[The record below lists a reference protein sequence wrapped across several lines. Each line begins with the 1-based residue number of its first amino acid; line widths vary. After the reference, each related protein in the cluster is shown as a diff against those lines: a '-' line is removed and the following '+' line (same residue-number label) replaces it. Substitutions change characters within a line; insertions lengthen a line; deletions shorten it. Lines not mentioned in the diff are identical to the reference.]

1 MGFRRLAALTFF
13 VAAWAAA
20 AAAQPAAVLLRV
32 TILDPSGLVIAGATV
47 TVIRADGTTTSAAT
61 TDRGEVVFA
70 GLAPGRHTIRAEA
83 PGFETVELIDQ
94 NLRAGTTRRTLTLP
108 IAAVFEELTVSR
120 DRREAGTDPRG
131 DAFTTSLTEREIADL
146 PDDPDE
152 MAQAIEQMAGPGAVM
167 RVNGFRGGALPPK
180 SQIREIRFRR
190 NAFAAENHEAG
201 FISVD
206 ILTRPGLG
214 EWRTSANLGF
224 RDAALNARNALA
236 PAKVPEQL
244 RRGLFTIDGPLWR
257 NRTSL
262 ALSANG
268 VSAYDSQTIVAELP
282 DGPYNAVLR
291 RPTDRVSL
299 SARVEHALSKTHALK
314 AAFQHHATEA
324 GLLGVGGTDLA
335 DRAYARETR
344 ERVLRLSESGG
355 IGRRMMNEVRVG
367 VTWLDL
373 ETTPASRAPAIV
385 VQGAFA
391 AGGAQ
396 REGSR
401 ASRSVEIADNLDV
414 AVGRHAVRTG
424 VLVEGQS
431 VDSAVFQNAGG
442 TFTFAS
448 LDDFQ
453 AGRAATYTQRT
464 GDPSVAYSLWQFA
477 WYAQDDVRLRKGLTL
492 SVGLRHEWQSHVDR
506 TWNLAPRVGLAWSPF
521 EDGRTTFRGG
531 AGVFYDW
538 YEAETYE
545 QTLQVDGRRQ
555 QDVVVRN
562 PGWPDPFEGGQLVG
576 LPPGVIRAARDL
588 TQPALRQVSFG
599 MERLVGQALR
609 VNATYQFRDGINLLR
624 ARNVNAPGTDGTR
637 PAPSAGNIIEV
648 ASTGRSRQ
656 HALVAGFNARTTKP
670 RLFVGAHYFL
680 SRSEDD
686 GTGPLALPA
695 DSVRPDE
702 WGPAA
707 DDVRHRVGLFAN
719 VDLPKGFRL
728 GVNLR
733 AESARPYTITTGRDD
748 NGDTIFTDRPP
759 GVGRNSARGDG
770 FADLGLRL
778 AWQIGFGERTQSGG
792 AGGPGGGPQIIRVRP
807 GDGDAP
813 GPMPPMGSANRRV
826 TTELYV
832 QAFNVLN
839 ATRFTGYNGVLTSP
853 FFGQPTGAMPA
864 RRVEIGTR
872 VAF

>member
-1 MGFRRLAALTFF
+1 VAFRRLAALGFLL
-13 VAAWAAA
+13 AAWGTAAV
-20 AAAQPAAVLLRV
+20 AQPPAALRV
-32 TILDPSGLVIAGATV
+32 TVFDPSGLVIAGATV
-47 TVIRADGTTTSAAT
+47 TVVRGDGTTASAAT
-61 TDRGEVVFA
+61 NDQGEAVFA
-70 GLAPGRHTIRAEA
+70 GLTPGRYTIRAEA
-83 PGFETVELIDQ
+83 PGFDAIELIDQ

-108 IAAVFEELTVSR
+108 LAAVFEELTVSR

-131 DAFTTSLTEREIADL
+131 DAFTTSLTERDIADL

-206 ILTRPGLG
+206 IVTRPGLG
-214 EWRTSANLGF
+214 AWRASANLGF
-224 RDAALNARNALA
+224 RDAALNARNAFA
-236 PAKVPEQL
+236 PVKVPEQL
-244 RRGLFTIDGPLWR
+244 RRGLFTLDGPLWR

-262 ALSANG
+262 ALSVNG

-282 DGPYNAVLR
+282 TGSHHDVVR
-291 RPTDRVSL
+291 RPSDRASL

-314 AAFQHHATEA
+314 VEIQRNTNDA
-324 GLLGVGGTDLA
+324 GLLGVGGIDLA
-335 DRAYARETR
+335 DRAYARGIR
-344 ERVLRLSESGG
+344 ERVLRLSESGSL
-355 IGRRMMNEVRVG
+355 GRRMLNEARLG
-367 VTWLDL
+367 VTWLEV

-391 AGGAQ
+391 SGGAQ
-396 REGSR
+396 REGTR
-401 ASRSVEIADNLDV
+401 ASRSVEIADNFDI

-424 VLVEGQS
+424 LLVEGQS
-431 VDSAVFQNAGG
+431 VDSAMLQNAGG

-448 LDDFQ
+448 LDDFR
-453 AGRAATYTQRT
+453 AGRAATYTRRT

-477 WYAQDDVRLRKGLTL
+477 WYAQDDIRLRKSLTL
-492 SVGLRHEWQSHVDR
+492 SLGLRHEWQSHVDR
-506 TWNLAPRVGLAWSPF
+506 AWNLAPRVGLAWSPF
-521 EDGRTTFRGG
+521 ENGRTTFRGG

-545 QTLQVDGRRQ
+545 QTLQVDGTRQ
-555 QDVVVRN
+555 QDLVVRN
-562 PGWPDPFEGGQLVG
+562 PGWPDPFDGGQIVP
-576 LPPGVIRAARDL
+576 LPPGVVRAARDL
-588 TQPALRQVSFG
+588 KLPMLRQVSFG
-599 MERLVGQALR
+599 VERLVGQALR
-609 VNATYQFRDGINLLR
+609 VNATYQFRDGRSLLR
-624 ARNVNAPGTDGTR
+624 ARNVNAPGADGTR
-637 PAPSAGNIIEV
+637 PDPSAGNIIEI

-656 HALVAGFNARTTKP
+656 HALIAGFNARTTKP

-686 GTGPLALPA
+686 GNGPLALPA
-695 DSVRPDE
+695 DSRRPDE

-707 DDVRHRVGLFAN
+707 DDIRHRVGLFAN

-748 NGDTIFTDRPP
+748 NGDTIFTDRPA
-759 GVGRNSARGDG
+759 GVGRNSARGEG
-770 FADLGLRL
+770 FADLMLRL
-778 AWQIGFGERTQSGG
+778 AWQIGFGERGQSG
-792 AGGPGGGPQIIRVRP
+792 APGGPGGGPQIIRVRP
-807 GDGDAP
+807 GDGDGS
-813 GPMPPMGSANRRV
+813 GPMPPMGTANHRV
-826 TTELYV
+826 TAELYV
-832 QAFNVLN
+832 QALNALN

-853 FFGQPTGAMPA
+853 VFGQPTGAMPA
-864 RRVEIGTR
+864 RRVEVGTR
-872 VAF
+872 VMF